1 MENVFFYGRGP
12 VSWDSNTAT
21 IRTRNHYSNYGYYF
35 ITESTEAPLTV
46 DANTFL
52 TSVYPTADDYHSLH
66 EIENYSWFPGGRRF
80 FENTPIAV
88 GKTQTYTLTNTAKAS
103 NGTLA
108 IGVSAGKGRTSIQ

>member
-1 MENVFFYGRGP
+1 M
-12 VSWDSNTAT
+12 
-21 IRTRNHYSNYGYYF
+21 
-35 ITESTEAPLTV
+35 
-46 DANTFL
+46 

-108 IGVSAGKGRTSIQ
+108 IGVSAGKGRTSIQIEVMVKRKAN